1 MDKSRLSSGC
11 DNDTDANANANIN
24 ININSSSSS
33 SSNNSSNNSNN
44 DNNVGSSNNNNSDT
58 TEPDSAQLY
67 MEYLQYKV
75 VQNPELREKL
85 LKRLLTKCIK
95 IFLSY
100 RDEEVRKYLM

>member
-1 MDKSRLSSGC
+1 
-11 DNDTDANANANIN
+11 
-24 ININSSSSS
+24 
-33 SSNNSSNNSNN
+33 
-44 DNNVGSSNNNNSDT
+44 
-58 TEPDSAQLY
+58 